1 MNYLSATEY
10 ESHGLE
16 SSTAQAWIASASAL
30 IEAHCRRPTLGI
42 VEYTERLRLA
52 PGTNA
57 VRLSFLPLAP
67 LDPAT
72 TPMVKVRVRYGVSR
86 NLEDMFTEVAQ
97 AFALPGAWT
106 DLDPARVE
114 HRAET
119 GEITL
124 PFNAL
129 GLGFDEVEI
138 TYTAGFVDV
147 PEAIKTACAQI
158 VRNAQATPALNV
170 RSGVLDR
177 MQLEYFSDSLL
188 DGSVRTLLAPYVAVR
203 L

>member
-16 SSTAQAWIASASAL
+16 AATAQAWIASSSAL
-30 IEAHCRRPTLGI
+30 IDAHCRRPTLG
-42 VEYTERLRLA
+42 VSEYSERQRLT
-52 PGTNA
+52 PGTTS
-57 VRLSFLPLAP
+57 VRVSFLPLTP

-72 TPMVKVRVRYGVSR
+72 NPLVRLRARYGACRS
-86 NLEDMFTEVAQ
+86 LADMCTEVAQ
-97 AFALPGAWT
+97 AFALPGAWI
-106 DLDPARVE
+106 DVDPTQVE
-114 HRAET
+114 YHRET

-124 PFNAL
+124 PMNAL
-129 GLGFDEVEI
+129 GLAFTEMEV

-147 PEAIKTACAQI
+147 PEVVKAACAQI

-170 RSGVLDR
+170 RSGVLDH
-177 MQLEYFSDSLL
+177 MQLEYFSDSLV
-188 DGSVRTLLAPYVAVR
+188 DASVRKLLAPFVAVR